1 MGGEFMQLKSP
12 IKSMVLYILLII
24 SGLFMLLPF
33 YWMFVLSTH
42 STSEIFSFPPPMLF
56 GRYAVDNY
64 LNLLAATPFF
74 LNLWNS
80 IFVASIHTLLVLLF
94 CSMGGYAFAM
104 YEFPGKKY
112 LFAAVLATL
121 MIPWMTGIV
130 PWFML
135 MKTLGWVDSF
145 KALIIPGVANA
156 FGIFWMR
163 QYISSNIPKEL
174 QDSARIDGCPEF
186 LVFFRVILPLLKP
199 ATSALGIMTFIH
211 SWNNFMVP
219 LLVIKDENKLTLPIA
234 LNRIYGDPARGFDL
248 GVMMMGTSLA
258 VLPLL
263 VVFIFAAKK
272 FMDGMTAG
280 AVKG

>member
-1 MGGEFMQLKSP
+1 MQLDSP
-12 IKSMVLYILLII
+12 LKKLCIYTFLILGGLVMLI
-24 SGLFMLLPF
+24 PF
-33 YWMFVLSTH
+33 YWMFVLSTR
-42 STSEIFSFPPPMLF
+42 TTTEVFNFPPPLVF
-56 GRYAVDNY
+56 GQYALTNY
-64 LNLLAATPFF
+64 QNLLKATPFF

-80 IFVASIHTLLVLLF
+80 IFVATIHTFLVLLF

-104 YEFPGKKY
+104 YNFPGRKY

-135 MKTLGWVDSF
+135 MKTLGWIDSF
-145 KALIIPGVANA
+145 KALIIPGIANA

-163 QYISSNIPKEL
+163 QYISSNIPSEL
-174 QDSARIDGCPEF
+174 LDSAKIDGCPEF
-186 LVFFRVILPLLKP
+186 LIFFRVILPLLKP

-211 SWNNFMVP
+211 SWNNFLVP
-219 LLVIKDENKLTLPIA
+219 LIIIKNESKLTLPVA
-234 LNRIYGDPARGFDL
+234 LNRLFGDPSRGFDI

-263 VVFIFAAKK
+263 LVFIFAAKK

>member
-1 MGGEFMQLKSP
+1 MKIMKGKSAFQ
-12 IKSMVLYILLII
+12 SFVLYALLIVG
-24 SGLFMLLPF
+24 GLLMLIPF

-42 STSEIFSFPPPMLF
+42 TTSEIFSFPPPLLP
-56 GRYAVDNY
+56 GSHTVDNY
-64 LNLLAATPFF
+64 VNLIQAMPFYQS
-74 LNLWNS
+74 LWNS
-80 IFVASIHTLLVLLF
+80 IFVAVVHTVLVLLF

-104 YEFPGKKY
+104 YEFPGQRF
-112 LFAAVLATL
+112 LFGLVLVTL

-135 MKTLGWVDSF
+135 MKWLGWVDSF
-145 KALIIPGVANA
+145 NALIIPGIANA

-163 QYISSNIPKEL
+163 QYIGSNVPKEL
-174 QDSARIDGCPEF
+174 LDSARIDGCPEF
-186 LVFFRVILPLLKP
+186 QVFFRVILPLLTP

-219 LLVIKDENKLTLPIA
+219 LIVMKSDHKLTLPVA
-234 LNRIYGDPARGFDL
+234 LNRLFGDPSRGFDV
-248 GVMMMGTSLA
+248 GVMMMGTTLA
-258 VLPLL
+258 VLPILI
-263 VVFIFAAKK
+263 VFIFAAKK